1 MQGDSMSTFVTAMTT
16 RLAEES
22 RDGVARRA
30 VAHRLGVT
38 TSAIHG
44 WIHEGRSPLPRSF
57 PAIARFLGVKVE
69 QMEAWFPEKARKA
82 GLSRGRPLWGG
93 ERRGA

>member
-1 MQGDSMSTFVTAMTT
+1 MQGDSMSDFVTAMTA
-16 RLAEES
+16 RLDEES

-30 VAHRLGVT
+30 VAQRLGVT
-38 TSAIHG
+38 ISAIHG
-44 WIHEGRSPLPRSF
+44 WIHEGRAPLPRSF
-57 PAIARFLGVKVE
+57 PAIARFLGVKAE
-69 QMEAWFPEKARKA
+69 QMSEWFPEAARKA

>member
-1 MQGDSMSTFVTAMTT
+1 MSAFVDKMTA

-30 VAHRLGVT
+30 VAQRLGVT
-38 TSAIHG
+38 ISAIDG
-44 WIHEGRSPLPRSF
+44 WLNRGCAPSPCYF
-57 PAIARFLGVKVE
+57 PAIARFLGVPKE
-69 QMEAWFPEKARKA
+69 QMNEWFPEAARKER
-82 GLSRGRPLWGG
+82 LSRGRPLWGG

>member
-1 MQGDSMSTFVTAMTT
+1 MSAFVDKLTA

-30 VAHRLGVT
+30 VAQRLGVT
-38 TSAIHG
+38 ISAIDG
-44 WIHEGRSPLPRSF
+44 WINRGYAPSPCYF
-57 PAIARFLGVKVE
+57 AAIARFLKVPPA
-69 QMEAWFPEKARKA
+69 QMAEWFPESARKEK
-82 GLSRGRPLWGG
+82 LSRGRPLWGG